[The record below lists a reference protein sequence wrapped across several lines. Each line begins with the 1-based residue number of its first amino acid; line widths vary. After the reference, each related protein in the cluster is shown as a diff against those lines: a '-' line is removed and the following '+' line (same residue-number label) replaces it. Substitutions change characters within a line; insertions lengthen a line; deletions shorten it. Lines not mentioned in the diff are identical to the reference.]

1 MSEILKK
8 NHIREL
14 TAHEIFVVSGGDNDD
29 ESFGHGGSGGG
40 GGGGGNSTNHGGG
53 GSTISDFSF
62 SEGSFPSWE

>member
-8 NHIREL
+8 NSIREL

-40 GGGGGNSTNHGGG
+40 GGGNSSNHGGG